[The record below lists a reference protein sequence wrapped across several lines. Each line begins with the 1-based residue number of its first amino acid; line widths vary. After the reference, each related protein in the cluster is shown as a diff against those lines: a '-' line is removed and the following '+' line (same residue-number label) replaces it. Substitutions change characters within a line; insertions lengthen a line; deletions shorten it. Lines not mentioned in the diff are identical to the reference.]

1 MVSKSRKWL
10 LRFRHKKSSSKS
22 GKVNVITESDLAD
35 DESTCVPP
43 CSVADSLDEAL
54 NDTDCTVESIKVPLT
69 DHCFKNIV
77 QENISGKVEEEQKQQ
92 PFSNLDHHHIE
103 SKKMC
108 LKLLRKYSRSAIE
121 ELDYLSEEDISTER
135 SSTSSSDG
143 SLTYDDTLN
152 SCQDDIPTISTQ
164 PTMTTN
170 ESNSTATSS
179 SGIGL
184 DEDEQ
189 DETTTVTFASSV
201 KEDSPFSIIFGPLL
215 CGLATADTTA
225 PLYSKVRFVASC
237 GQSNANLNIKKS
249 NSNIVN
255 NKYRNL
261 TIKNITVENNEI
273 PSSFSIS
280 EVYSDDITEIE
291 TSFTTDDEDII
302 TVFTCRSIDDKGV
315 TLYSAVSA
323 DEDNLNQEHHHHHT
337 GRYDI

>member
-22 GKVNVITESDLAD
+22 GKVNVITESDLKD

-69 DHCFKNIV
+69 DNYFKNIV
-77 QENISGKVEEEQKQQ
+77 EENISGKVVEEQKQQ
-92 PFSNLDHHHIE
+92 QFSNLDHHIE
-103 SKKMC
+103 SKKLC

-143 SLTYDDTLN
+143 SLTLTYDDTLN
-152 SCQDDIPTISTQ
+152 SCHDDIPTISTQ
-164 PTMTTN
+164 PTTTTN
-170 ESNSTATSS
+170 GSNSTATSS

-255 NKYRNL
+255 NKYRNF
-261 TIKNITVENNEI
+261 TIKNITVDNNNGTGI

-302 TVFTCRSIDDKGV
+302 TVFTCRSIDDNGV
-315 TLYSAVSA
+315 TLYSAVST
-323 DEDNLNQEHHHHHT
+323 DEDNLNQEHHH
-337 GRYDI
+337 RYDI